1 MEFFRF
7 KRDLPFMKYA
17 LIFNVISLLT
27 FLIAVGALAYK
38 GLNFGID
45 FKGGTVA
52 ELHFAKTADVAQVRT
67 AVETLNTGEAFV
79 QNFGSPTEV
88 LVRLP
93 IVQSISNAQMG
104 ENLFKAI
111 CGSARVVNDAKNACG
126 EGAEK
131 IELKRVEFVG
141 GQVGRELFES
151 GALALLLVIVGI
163 MAYLAIRFEWRF
175 AVAAIIANLHDVV
188 IILGLFAIFGWEF
201 NLPVLAACLAVLGYS
216 VNESVVIADRV
227 RENFRKMRKAS
238 VEEVIDNAITSTI
251 SRTIITHGTTQ
262 IMVLFMLLFGGETLH
277 YFALALTIGICF
289 GIYSSVLV
297 MAPLIRWLGVSREN
311 LVKPEGKPKDPLEAE
326 KILA

>member
-1 MEFFRF
+1 MEFFRI
-7 KRDLPFMKYA
+7 KGNLPFMKYA
-17 LIFNVISLLT
+17 LIFNVISALT

-52 ELHFAKTADVAQVRT
+52 ELHFAKTADVGAVRT
-67 AVETLNTGEAFV
+67 AVEKLNVGEAFV
-79 QNFGSPTEV
+79 QNFGSPSEV

-93 IVQSISNAQMG
+93 IVETISNAQMG
-104 ENLFKAI
+104 VNLFTAI
-111 CGSARVVNDAKNACG
+111 CGSARALNEAKTACG

-151 GALALLLVIVGI
+151 GALALLLVIAGI
-163 MAYLAIRFEWRF
+163 MAYLAVRFEWRF

-188 IILGLFAIFGWEF
+188 IILGIFAIFGWEF
-201 NLPVLAACLAVLGYS
+201 NLPVLAACLAILGYS
-216 VNESVVIADRV
+216 VNESVVIADRI
-227 RENFRKMRKAS
+227 RENFRKMRKAG
-238 VEEVIDNAITSTI
+238 VDEVIDNAITSTI
-251 SRTIITHGTTQ
+251 SRTIMTHGSTQ
-262 IMVLFMLLFGGETLH
+262 VMVFAMLFFGGETLH

-311 LVKPEGKPKDPLEAE
+311 LVKPEGPPKDPLEAE

>member
-17 LIFNVISLLT
+17 LIFNAISLIT
-27 FLIAVGALAYK
+27 FMIAVGALATR
-38 GLNFGID
+38 GLHYGID
-45 FKGGTVA
+45 FTGGTVA
-52 ELHFAKTADVAQVRT
+52 ELRYAKPADMAQAR
-67 AVETLNTGEAFV
+67 AAIEGLKTGESVV
-79 QNFGSPTEV
+79 QNFGTPQDV

-93 IVQSISNAQMG
+93 LVQGVTNAQMSD
-104 ENLFKAI
+104 NLFKAV
-111 CGSARVVNDAKNACG
+111 CGSRVMSDTRTACG

-131 IELKRVEFVG
+131 IDLKRVEFVG
-141 GQVGRELFES
+141 PQVGKELFES

-163 MAYLAIRFEWRF
+163 MSYLAIRFEWRF
-175 AVAAIIANLHDVV
+175 AVAAIVANLHDII

-201 NLPVLAACLAVLGYS
+201 NLPVLAGVLAILGYS

-238 VEEVIDNAITSTI
+238 VDHVIDNAITSTI
-251 SRTIITHGTTQ
+251 SRTIITHGSTQ
-262 IMVLFMLLFGGETLH
+262 IMVLAMLFFGGETLH

-297 MAPLIRWLGVSREN
+297 MAPLVRWLGTSREN
-311 LVKPEGKPKDPLEAE
+311 LVKPEGKPKDALEAE
-326 KILA
+326 KILP

>member
-1 MEFFRF
+1 MEFFRI
-7 KRDLPFMKYA
+7 KGDLPIMKYA
-17 LIFNVISLLT
+17 LWFNVISFVT
-27 FLIAVGALAYK
+27 FAIAVGALTFK

-52 ELHFAKTADVAQVRT
+52 ELRFAKPAEVDKVRV
-67 AVETLNTGEAFV
+67 AVESLKTGEAFV
-79 QNFGSPTEV
+79 QNFGTAQDV

-93 IVQSISNAQMG
+93 IVKDVSNAQMS
-104 ENLFKAI
+104 ENLFAAI
-111 CGSARVVNDAKNACG
+111 CGPSRPKNDAKNACG

-131 IELKRVEFVG
+131 VELKRVEFVG
-141 GQVGRELFES
+141 PQVGKELFES
-151 GALALLLVIVGI
+151 GALALLLVVAGI

-201 NLPVLAACLAVLGYS
+201 NLPVLAACLAILGYS

-238 VEEVIDNAITSTI
+238 VDEVIDNAITATM
-251 SRTIITHGTTQ
+251 SRTIITHGSTQ
-262 IMVLFMLLFGGETLH
+262 IMVLAMLLFGGETLH

-297 MAPLIRWLGVSREN
+297 MAPLVRWLGVSREN
-311 LVKPEGKPKDPLEAE
+311 LVKPEGAPKDPLEAE
-326 KILA
+326 KILP